1 MWNLGEKSELERYML
16 NNHILLGVV
25 WKKSSTHKI
34 LTDDMIEILR
44 TLIFR
49 AQLRK
54 KNQLKRLR
62 RNSCRRQSRIK
73 SERGTIDAQER
84 DLHTYIKGMKI
95 ENVIVIL
102 TLKL

>member
-1 MWNLGEKSELERYML
+1 ML

-25 WKKSSTHKI
+25 WKKSFMHKI
-34 LTDDMIEILR
+34 LSDDMTEISR
-44 TLIFR
+44 TLVFR

-62 RNSCRRQSRIK
+62 RNSYRRQSRIK
-73 SERGTIDAQER
+73 SGTIDARER

-95 ENVIVIL
+95 ENVILIL